1 MKKILSVLLAID
13 SPFGKGGKE
22 KKMKTVTNR
31 LVPGVIAFVAALGL
45 LLLSVPAMALPSLVF
60 DVDKP
65 NTGTISFAGDPAPL
79 VGVNIPVVTVQG
91 LDTASNTDVSVNCI
105 ECVLSFTTG
114 EFTGYFTF
122 PVPVWTFGSGGLI
135 TLIGG
140 VDLDEDN
147 IIGAGDIPLNTTLL
161 IGGFDGTQTV
171 FDQGNQL
178 KLAGASFIDTK
189 NSLLTD
195 FYGLPGGSALY
206 DGSFS
211 ITFKAPQNSNYSFV
225 SNVILSGSIDN
236 TPYNGTP
243 TPAPEPATLLL
254 LGFGLAGLGI
264 VGRWKKKK
272 LV

>member
-60 DVDKP
+60 DVGKT
-65 NTGTISFAGDPAPL
+65 NTGTISFTGDPAPL

-105 ECVLSFTTG
+105 DCVLSFTTG
-114 EFTGYFTF
+114 GFTGYFTF
-122 PVPVWTFGSGGLI
+122 PVPVWTFGGGGSIELTGGLD
-135 TLIGG
+135 GG
-140 VDLDEDN
+140 G
-147 IIGAGDIPLNTTLL
+147 IFIPLGTTLL
-161 IGGFDGTQTV
+161 IGDFAGTQAV
-171 FDQGNQL
+171 LDQGGQL

-243 TPAPEPATLLL
+243 VPAPEPATLLL
-254 LGFGLAGLGI
+254 LGSGLAGLGI
-264 VGRWKKKK
+264 VGQWKKKK

>member
-91 LDTASNTDVSVNCI
+91 LDTASNADVSVNCI

-161 IGGFDGTQTV
+161 TGSFIGSQTV
-171 FDQGNQL
+171 LDLGFGNM
-178 KLAGASFIDTK
+178 KLVATAFADTK
-189 NSLLTD
+189 EKLLTD
-195 FYGLPGGSALY
+195 FYGLPDGMYEGAFALFFTTPANINPG
-206 DGSFS
+206 DSF
-211 ITFKAPQNSNYSFV
+211 TSNA
-225 SNVILSGSIDN
+225 VISGDILN
-236 TPYNGTP
+236 TPIP
-243 TPAPEPATLLL
+243 TPEPATLLL
-254 LGFGLAGLGI
+254 LGSGLAVLGI
-264 VGRWKKKK
+264 IGRRRKRRGTTH
-272 LV
+272 

>member
-1 MKKILSVLLAID
+1 
-13 SPFGKGGKE
+13 
-22 KKMKTVTNR
+22 MKTVTNR
-31 LVPGVIAFVAALGL
+31 LVPGVIAFVAALGI
-45 LLLSVPAMALPSLVF
+45 LLLSVTAMALPSLVF
-60 DVDKP
+60 DVGMT
-65 NTGTISFAGDPAPL
+65 NTGTISFAGDPDPL

-91 LDTASNTDVSVNCI
+91 LDTASNSDVSVNCI

-114 EFTGYFTF
+114 GFTGYFTF
-122 PVPVWTFGSGGLI
+122 PVPVWTFGGVGSI

-161 IGGFDGTQTV
+161 IGTFAGTQTV

-189 NSLLTD
+189 NSLLTA

-206 DGSFS
+206 DGSFGLV
-211 ITFKAPQNSNYSFV
+211 FKAPQNSNYSFE
-225 SNVILSGSIDN
+225 SNVILSGSINN

-243 TPAPEPATLLL
+243 APVPEPATLLL
-254 LGFGLAGLGI
+254 LGSGLVGL
-264 VGRWKKKK
+264 VFFRRRKKAT
-272 LV
+272 